1 MTLTTVLKD
10 LLEIEDKRDTLTRI
24 ERIPARPA
32 EWGSWP
38 ASLRPEIREALEQK
52 GIEKLYSHQS
62 EAVQAALAQKNLVI
76 VTPTASGKTLCY
88 NLPMIQAVLEVPN
101 SRGLYL
107 FPTKALAQDQMA
119 ELQDV
124 CRRLA
129 GVNLNL
135 GAFTY
140 DGDTPADARRA
151 VRSKAHVVITNPDML
166 HTGVL
171 PHHTKWSR
179 FFGNLKYVVVD
190 ELHTYRGVFGSHLA
204 NVFRRLRRICQ
215 FHGSD
220 PVFICCSATIANP
233 QELAESLLEAEVQ
246 AITESGAPQGEK
258 TFLFYNPPMLNKEL
272 GIRRSY
278 VTSARRLA
286 GKFIEQGHK
295 TILFTGSRLNVE
307 VLTRYLKDKFER
319 TEAEE
324 GRIRGYR
331 GGYLP
336 GLRREIESGL
346 RQGKV
351 LAVVSTNALEL
362 GIDVG
367 GLDVA
372 ILAGYP
378 GTVASTWQQ
387 AGRAGRRQTSSV
399 VVMIARSDPLD
410 QFLMQHPEYFFES
423 SPEHARI
430 NPDNP
435 AILLSHVKCAA
446 FELPLEKGERLGRAN
461 IDEMA
466 RYLVEKQV
474 VHESGDQLHW
484 AQEVYPADHISLR
497 SSGPENFVI
506 MDLDRDNKVIA
517 EVDWNAARSTVYED
531 AIYMCEAKT
540 YNVKRLDY
548 AQRRA
553 YVQAVEV
560 DYYTD
565 AITSTAVKVLD
576 SFQRESI
583 PDEEVGG
590 PGGGASAP
598 PGIIEVGGPGGVGV
612 VREHGEV
619 HVAWRVSGFKKIK
632 FYSRENVGYGQVH
645 LPDHEMHTTSFWLTF
660 REEFFQALKLGRA
673 DSLEGVVGLA
683 HCLHHLAPLYL
694 MCDSRDLDHCV
705 GERSGRWFV
714 RPEASS
720 QGRYEF
726 ALVPTEESDT
736 QGENWLRIGVHE
748 GAKLDELSTEV
759 LGRFDPTLYLYD
771 SIPGGMGLAS
781 QLYDLF
787 PDLLEQ
793 ACQMLEN
800 CPCEEGCP
808 SCVGPPLE
816 VGSRAR
822 ACALAIAR
830 SLQVLT
836 RA

>member
-1 MTLTTVLKD
+1 MSLLQVLED
-10 LLEIEDKRDTLTRI
+10 LLEIEGKRDTLTRI
-24 ERIPARPA
+24 ERYPARSA
-32 EWGSWP
+32 VWGDWP
-38 ASLRPEIREALEQK
+38 SELRPELRAALEAK
-52 GIEKLYSHQS
+52 GIDRLYSHQS
-62 EAVQAALAQKNLVI
+62 QAVSAAIAGQDLVI

-88 NLPMIQAVLEVPN
+88 NLPVVQSVLQEAG
-101 SRGLYL
+101 SRALYL

-119 ELQDV
+119 ELHDL
-124 CRRLA
+124 CKRLEQS
-129 GVNLNL
+129 VSLNL

-140 DGDTPADARRA
+140 DGDTPSDARRA
-151 VRSKAHVVITNPDML
+151 VRSKAQVVITNPDML

-179 FFGNLKYVVVD
+179 FFGNLRYVVVD

-204 NVFRRLRRICQ
+204 NVFRRLWRICQ
-215 FHGSD
+215 FHGSS
-220 PVFICCSATIANP
+220 PTFICCSATIANP
-233 QELAESLLEAEVQ
+233 QQLAESLLERPVRL
-246 AITESGAPQGEK
+246 IGESGAPQGEK

-278 VTSARRLA
+278 VTSSRRLA
-286 GKFIEQGHK
+286 GKFIEKGHK

-319 TEAEE
+319 CEAEV

-346 RQGKV
+346 RQGTV
-351 LAVVSTNALEL
+351 QAVVSTSALEL

-367 GLDVA
+367 DLDVA

-378 GTVASTWQQ
+378 GSVASTWQQ
-387 AGRAGRRQTSSV
+387 AGRAGRRQSASV
-399 VVMIARSDPLD
+399 VVLVARSDPLD

-446 FELPLEKGERLGRAN
+446 FELPLEKGEKLGRADIEN
-461 IDEMA
+461 IA

-497 SSGPENFVI
+497 NSGPENFVI
-506 MDLDRDNKVIA
+506 MDMDADNKVIA
-517 EVDWNAARSTVYED
+517 EVDWNSARSTVYED
-531 AIYMCEAKT
+531 AIYMCEART

-553 YVQAVEV
+553 YVRAVEV

-565 AITSTAVKVLD
+565 AITSTSVKVLD
-576 SFQRESI
+576 SFQRQAL
-583 PDEEVGG
+583 PEE
-590 PGGGASAP
+590 
-598 PGIIEVGGPGGVGV
+598 ERV
-612 VREHGEV
+612 VFEHGEV
-619 HVAWRVSGFKKIK
+619 HVSWRVSGFKKIK
-632 FYSRENVGYGQVH
+632 FYSRENVGFGQVH
-645 LPDHEMHTTSFWLTF
+645 LPDHEMHTTSFWLTL
-660 REEFFQALKLGRA
+660 REEFFGELNLNRA

-694 MCDSRDLDHCV
+694 MCDAQDLDRCV

-714 RPEASS
+714 RPGASTH
-720 QGRYEF
+720 GRYEF
-726 ALVPTEESDT
+726 ALQNPEDSES
-736 QGENWLRIGVHE
+736 QGESWLRIG
-748 GAKLDELSTEV
+748 ADEPHLLENLPVEV

-771 SIPGGMGLAS
+771 NIPGGMGLAS
-781 QLYDLF
+781 QLFDLF
-787 PDLLEQ
+787 PRLLRH
-793 ACQMLEN
+793 ACEMLES
-800 CPCEEGCP
+800 CACEEGCP
-808 SCVGPPLE
+808 SCVGPPHE
-816 VGSRAR
+816 VGSQAR
-822 ACALAIAR
+822 KVALALAR
-830 SLQVLT
+830 HLELLSEPQACLVP
-836 RA
+836 

>member
-1 MTLTTVLKD
+1 MTLTTVLEN
-10 LLEIEDKRDTLTRI
+10 LLEIEGKRDTLTRI
-24 ERIPARPA
+24 ERIPAKSA
-32 EWGSWP
+32 IWGPWP
-38 ASLRPEIREALEQK
+38 EILRPELKEALQQK
-52 GIEKLYSHQS
+52 GIERLYSHQS
-62 EAVQAALAQKNLVI
+62 QAIEAAVSGKNLVI

-88 NLPMIQAVLEVPN
+88 NLPMIQSVLEDPN

-124 CRRLA
+124 CKRLE

-179 FFGNLKYVVVD
+179 FFGNLRYVVVD

-215 FHGSD
+215 FHGSN

-233 QELAESLLEAEVQ
+233 QQLAESLLESEVH

-286 GKFIEQGHK
+286 GKFIEKGHK

-319 TEAEE
+319 TEADE
-324 GRIRGYR
+324 GLIRGYR

-387 AGRAGRRQTSSV
+387 AGRAGRRQTHSV
-399 VVMIARSDPLD
+399 VVMVARSDPLD

-446 FELPLEKGERLGRAN
+446 FELPLERGELLGRAN
-461 IDEMA
+461 IDEIA

-506 MDLDRDNKVIA
+506 MDMDQNNRVIA
-517 EVDWNAARSTVYED
+517 EVDWNSARSTVYED

-540 YNVKRLDY
+540 YNVKRLEY

-553 YVQAVEV
+553 YVKAVEV

-576 SFQRESI
+576 SFQRQSL
-583 PDEEVGG
+583 PEE
-590 PGGGASAP
+590 
-598 PGIIEVGGPGGVGV
+598 ERV

-660 REEFFQALKLGRA
+660 REEFFHDLKLGRA

-694 MCDSRDLDHCV
+694 MCDGRDIDHCV
-705 GERSGRWFV
+705 GERSGKWFV

-726 ALVPTEESDT
+726 ALVPTDETDT
-736 QGENWLRIGVHE
+736 GGENWLRIGADE
-748 GAKLDELSTEV
+748 GAKLDELPIEV

-787 PDLLEQ
+787 PQLLEQ
-793 ACQMLEN
+793 ACHMLEN

-830 SLQVLT
+830 SLLEIT
-836 RA
+836 LL

>member
-1 MTLTTVLKD
+1 MTLTTVLD
-10 LLEIEDKRDTLTRI
+10 ELLEIEGKRDTLTRI
-24 ERIPARPA
+24 ERFPPKPAQ
-32 EWGSWP
+32 WGPWP
-38 ASLRPEIREALEQK
+38 EVLRSEIREALQQK
-52 GIEKLYSHQS
+52 GIDRLYSHQS
-62 EAVQAALAQKNLVI
+62 QAIQAAIARKNLVI

-88 NLPMIQAVLEVPN
+88 NLPVIQSVLEDAN
-101 SRGLYL
+101 ARALYL

-124 CRRLA
+124 CKRLES
-129 GVNLNL
+129 VNLSL

-233 QELAESLLEAEVQ
+233 QQLAESLLESEVL

-286 GKFIEQGHK
+286 GKFIEKGHK

-446 FELPLEKGERLGRAN
+446 FELPLEKGEQLGRAN
-461 IDEMA
+461 VDEIA
-466 RYLVEKQV
+466 RYLLEKQV

-548 AQRRA
+548 PQRRA
-553 YVQAVEV
+553 YVRAVEV

-576 SFQRESI
+576 SFQRESV
-583 PDEEVGG
+583 PQEER
-590 PGGGASAP
+590 
-598 PGIIEVGGPGGVGV
+598 V

-660 REEFFQALKLGRA
+660 REEFFHDLNLGRA

-694 MCDSRDLDHCV
+694 MCDGRDLDHCV
-705 GERSGRWFV
+705 GERAGRWFV

-726 ALVPTEESDT
+726 ALVPTDDTDT
-736 QGENWLRIGVHE
+736 QGENWLRIGVNE
-748 GAKLDELSTEV
+748 GDKLDELSSEV

-787 PDLLEQ
+787 PNLLEQ

-830 SLQVLT
+830 SLQSLT
-836 RA
+836 STH

>member
-1 MTLTTVLKD
+1 MSLSDVLED
-10 LLEIEDKRDTLTRI
+10 LLEIEGKRDTLTRI
-24 ERIPARPA
+24 EKFPAKPA
-32 EWGSWP
+32 EFGAWP
-38 ASLRPEIREALEQK
+38 EVLRPEIKAALQQK
-52 GIEKLYSHQS
+52 GIERLYSHQS
-62 EAVQAALAQKNLVI
+62 QAIESAIAGESLVI

-88 NLPMIQAVLEVPN
+88 NLPVIQSVLEDPN
-101 SRGLYL
+101 ARALYL

-124 CRRLA
+124 CKRLE

-179 FFGNLKYVVVD
+179 FFGNLRYVVVD

-204 NVFRRLRRICQ
+204 NVFRRLRRICE
-215 FHGSD
+215 FHGSR

-233 QELAESLLEAEVQ
+233 RELAEGLLESEVR
-246 AITESGAPQGEK
+246 AITVSGAPQGEK

-286 GKFIEQGHK
+286 GKFIEKNHK

-319 TEAEE
+319 TEADE
-324 GRIRGYR
+324 GLIRGYR

-372 ILAGYP
+372 VLAGYP
-378 GTVASTWQQ
+378 GSVASTWQQ
-387 AGRAGRRQTSSV
+387 AGRAGRRQSSSV
-399 VVMIARSDPLD
+399 VVMVARSDPLD

-446 FELPLEKGERLGRAN
+446 FELPLEKGERLGRADV
-461 IDEMA
+461 DEIA

-497 SSGPENFVI
+497 SAGPENFVI
-506 MDLDRDNKVIA
+506 MDMDQNNRVIA

-553 YVQAVEV
+553 YVRAVEV

-576 SFQRESI
+576 SFQRQSI
-583 PDEEVGG
+583 PAEER
-590 PGGGASAP
+590 
-598 PGIIEVGGPGGVGV
+598 V

-660 REEFFQALKLGRA
+660 REEFFHDLGLGRA

-705 GERSGRWFV
+705 GERAGRWFV

-726 ALVPTEESDT
+726 ALVPTDDSDT
-736 QGENWLRIGVHE
+736 QGENWLRIGVEE
-748 GAKLDELSTEV
+748 GDKLESLPSEV

-787 PDLLEQ
+787 PEVLEQ

-800 CPCEEGCP
+800 CACEDGCP

-830 SLQVLT
+830 SLQNLT
-836 RA
+836 KLAP

>member
-1 MTLTTVLKD
+1 MTLTSVLED
-10 LLEIEDKRDTLTRI
+10 LLEIEGKRDTLTRI
-24 ERIPARPA
+24 ERFPAKPA
-32 EWGSWP
+32 TYGSWP
-38 ASLRPEIREALEQK
+38 ARLRPEIKEALQQK

-62 EAVQAALAQKNLVI
+62 QAIEAAIEGQSLVI

-88 NLPMIQAVLEVPN
+88 NLPVIQSVLEDPN
-101 SRGLYL
+101 ARALYL

-124 CRRLA
+124 CKRLEA
-129 GVNLNL
+129 VDLNL

-179 FFGNLKYVVVD
+179 FFGNLRYVVVD

-215 FHGSD
+215 FHGSS

-233 QELAESLLEAEVQ
+233 RQLAEGLLESEVQ

-286 GKFIEQGHK
+286 GKFIEKNHK

-319 TEAEE
+319 TEADE
-324 GRIRGYR
+324 GLIRGYR

-387 AGRAGRRQTSSV
+387 AGRAGRRQSSSV
-399 VVMIARSDPLD
+399 VVMVARSDPLD

-446 FELPLEKGERLGRAN
+446 FELPLEKGEHLGRAN
-461 IDEMA
+461 VDEIA

-497 SSGPENFVI
+497 SAGPENFVI
-506 MDLDRDNKVIA
+506 MDMDHNNRVIA

-531 AIYMCEAKT
+531 AIYMCEART

-553 YVQAVEV
+553 YVRAVEV

-583 PDEEVGG
+583 PAGDSIGRSATAEEFVETN
-590 PGGGASAP
+590 SS
-598 PGIIEVGGPGGVGV
+598 ERV

-660 REEFFQALKLGRA
+660 REEFFHDLGLGRA

-705 GERSGRWFV
+705 GERAGRWFV
-714 RPEASS
+714 RPESSS

-726 ALVPTEESDT
+726 ALVPTDDSDT
-736 QGENWLRIGVHE
+736 QGENWLRIGADE
-748 GAKLDELSTEV
+748 GDKLENLPSEV

-787 PDLLEQ
+787 PQVLEQ

-800 CPCEEGCP
+800 CACEEGCP

-830 SLQVLT
+830 SLQNLSL
-836 RA
+836 

>member
-1 MTLTTVLKD
+1 MSLDDVLEQ
-10 LLEIEDKRDTLTRI
+10 LLEIEGKRDTLTRV
-24 ERIPARPA
+24 ERFAPRPA
-32 EWGSWP
+32 QYGPWP
-38 ASLRPEIREALEQK
+38 EGLRSELRQALQAK
-52 GIEKLYSHQS
+52 GIDQLYSHQS
-62 EAVQAALAQKNLVI
+62 QAVEQALSGKDLVI

-88 NLPMIQAVLEVPN
+88 NLPVVQSVLEDGF
-101 SRGLYL
+101 SRALYL
-107 FPTKALAQDQMA
+107 FPTKALAQDQLA
-119 ELQDV
+119 ELQDL
-124 CRRLA
+124 CRRLESS
-129 GVNLNL
+129 VPIQL

-179 FFGNLKYVVVD
+179 FFGNLRYIVVD

-204 NVFRRLRRICQ
+204 NVFRRLQRICR
-215 FHGSD
+215 FHGSN
-220 PVFICCSATIANP
+220 PSFICCSATIANP
-233 QELAESLLEAEVQ
+233 GQLAEALLERPVELIAQ
-246 AITESGAPQGEK
+246 SGAPQGQK

-286 GKFIEQGHK
+286 GKFLEKGHK

-319 TEAEE
+319 CEADE

-346 RQGKV
+346 RQGTV
-351 LAVVSTNALEL
+351 QGVVTTNALEL

-367 GLDVA
+367 ALDVA

-378 GTVASTWQQ
+378 GSVASTWQQ
-387 AGRAGRRQTSSV
+387 AGRAGRRHGSSV
-399 VVMIARSDPLD
+399 VVMVARSDPLD
-410 QFLMQHPEYFFES
+410 QFLMKHPEYFFES

-446 FELPLEKGERLGRAN
+446 FELPLEQGENLGQAQ
-461 IDEMA
+461 IGQVVS
-466 RYLVEKQV
+466 YLAEKQV
-474 VHESGDQLHW
+474 LHPSGDQFHW

-497 SSGPENFVI
+497 NAGPENFVI
-506 MDLDRDNKVIA
+506 MDMDQNNKVIA
-517 EVDWNAARSTVYED
+517 EVDWNSARSTVYED

-548 AQRRA
+548 PQRRA
-553 YVQAVEV
+553 YVKAVEV

-576 SFQRESI
+576 SFQRQEAEGSI
-583 PDEEVGG
+583 Q
-590 PGGGASAP
+590 
-598 PGIIEVGGPGGVGV
+598 
-612 VREHGEV
+612 EHGEV
-619 HVAWRVSGFKKIK
+619 HVSWRVSGFKKIK

-645 LPDHEMHTTSFWLTF
+645 LPDHEMHTTSFWLTL
-660 REEFFQALKLGRA
+660 REEFFQALELNRA

-683 HCLHHLAPLYL
+683 NCLHHLAPLYL
-694 MCDSRDLDHCV
+694 MCDARDIDHCV

-714 RPEASS
+714 RPEAST

-726 ALVPTEESDT
+726 SLSPEDDSSDL

-748 GAKLDELSTEV
+748 PEKLENLPAEV

-771 SIPGGMGLAS
+771 NIPGGMGLAS
-781 QLYDLF
+781 QLFDLF
-787 PDLLEQ
+787 PQVLER
-793 ACQMLEN
+793 ACDMLAS

-808 SCVGPPLE
+808 ACVGPPHE

-822 ACALAIAR
+822 SVALLLAR
-830 SLQVLT
+830 ALQKRPELAMT
-836 RA
+836 P